1 MVAGPMAVA
10 TLPALGNC
18 GAARP
23 ALQRAGSNSPARPW
37 TTDGASKVSKN
48 AAENELPVE
57 DCTELLLD
65 LTLELL
71 ADDKILEADE
81 LLEDLL
87 LEAMDLLLEERLSEL
102 VEFPIDEIADD
113 KLVELALLVEL
124 LAIATTLEELD
135 VVLRL
140 DPAPVI
146 DDAEELPGFGSLGCF
161 APPPPQADRARL
173 EIKSKAF
180 NFMSTHFC
188 TGGFEAS
195 RRVETELGGH
205 LNFFTV
211 AYCIPNPCVCPGGVH
226 DVVKGS
232 ALAVHIGFTVFY
244 TGVIKHAAISDQS
257 VLHGERTITEI
268 AAPGLPAIDI
278 KYHSIVSYKY
288 VVMG

>member
-1 MVAGPMAVA
+1 LRQNPIVAGPMAVA

-23 ALQRAGSNSPARPW
+23 ALQREGSNSPARPW
-37 TTDGASKVSKN
+37 TTDGASKLSKK
-48 AAENELPVE
+48 ASDELPVD

-81 LLEDLL
+81 VLLDALL
-87 LEAMDLLLEERLSEL
+87 LEAMDLLLAAEDLLLEERLSEL
-102 VEFPIDEIADD
+102 VEFPMDEIADD

-161 APPPPQADRARL
+161 APPPPQADRARP
-173 EIKSKAF
+173 EIKSKTF
-180 NFMSTHFC
+180 IFMSTHFC
-188 TGGFEAS
+188 TGRFEAS
-195 RRVETELGGH
+195 GRVETELTGH

-211 AYCIPNPCVCPGGVH
+211 ADCIPNTCVCPGGIH
-226 DVVKGS
+226 DVVKCS
-232 ALAVHIGFTVFY
+232 TFAIHIGFTVF
-244 TGVIKHAAISDQS
+244 GA
-257 VLHGERTITEI
+257 
-268 AAPGLPAIDI
+268 
-278 KYHSIVSYKY
+278 
-288 VVMG
+288 